1 MNTTVARIVDLLFE
15 NVAESEEVT
24 ALHDE
29 VMNNCQER
37 YDDLRSRGL
46 GEDEAIGEVV
56 ESLKGMD
63 EVVRQYPRKSD
74 VRESTPRIDAAMEM
88 EDDEEDAQPGCA
100 FPFEQVRMLDV
111 NLSSDDVELVL
122 SQDDLIHVNWEDEE
136 DEIIAELEDDTLR
149 VSRSQQNG
157 STHRGKHN
165 TYVHRQMDWNGKHI
179 NLDDIDKNG
188 DFLKSIRRT
197 LANMAFS
204 GRMVMGG
211 NCVTIAIPHN
221 AHLKATIHT
230 SSGDL
235 TARDIYLQQ
244 LRFDSASGDAA
255 VRGIQGLER
264 LAINTASGDVEVD
277 DVATPEPMV
286 VKTVSGD
293 MHLNCACP
301 ELQLNTVSGDVE
313 AEGDFEKISAA
324 SVSGD
329 LHLDSRNAALK
340 AITTRTTS
348 GDAELLLPREIESVS
363 VQYSTRSGDFS
374 SHGIRMGGDAPCI
387 NCTSVSGDIRI
398 RRRD

>member
-74 VRESTPRIDAAMEM
+74 VRESAPRINSAMEM

-149 VSRSQQNG
+149 ELLTKVLS
-157 STHRGKHN
+157 
-165 TYVHRQMDWNGKHI
+165 
-179 NLDDIDKNG
+179 DKNPPDG
-188 DFLKSIRRT
+188 
-197 LANMAFS
+197 AFDNYTY
-204 GRMVMGG
+204 RLF
-211 NCVTIAIPHN
+211 A
-221 AHLKATIHT
+221 
-230 SSGDL
+230 D
-235 TARDIYLQQ
+235 
-244 LRFDSASGDAA
+244 LRFQAFG
-255 VRGIQGLER
+255 
-264 LAINTASGDVEVD
+264 VEI
-277 DVATPEPMV
+277 PFWF
-286 VKTVSGD
+286 
-293 MHLNCACP
+293 L
-301 ELQLNTVSGDVE
+301 LIRE
-313 AEGDFEKISAA
+313 AEIKNCRLIEAGLYA
-324 SVSGD
+324 G
-329 LHLDSRNAALK
+329 LK
-340 AITTRTTS
+340 PEEI
-348 GDAELLLPREIESVS
+348 RERVR
-363 VQYSTRSGDFS
+363 VDY
-374 SHGIRMGGDAPCI
+374 
-387 NCTSVSGDIRI
+387 V
-398 RRRD
+398 